1 MKRRIRYLLILA
13 VSVAGLGLT
22 AGSQPAAAYCAEN
35 PFPKGP
41 PCVPC
46 PDLSKFGIYCF
57 D

>member
-1 MKRRIRYLLILA
+1 MKRRIRYLLVLA
-13 VSVAGLGLT
+13 VAFAGLGLG
-22 AGSQPAAAYCAEN
+22 AGAQPAAAYCGKN

-46 PDLSKFGIYCF
+46 PDLSDHGIYCF